1 MTISQDEKEIWMRK
15 LLLIAITVLAFTF
28 SAAPTL
34 AAVPPHDHWLTTGSG
49 SVVHVGPKVCANPAI
64 YDAWLNFH
72 LNVHTG
78 VPGTQAFTHA
88 SNPVSISATLC

>member
-1 MTISQDEKEIWMRK
+1 MRK
-15 LLLIAITVLAFTF
+15 LLLIAITALAFAF

-49 SVVHVGPKVCANPAI
+49 SVVHVGPKVCDNPAI

-72 LNVHTG
+72 TNVHVG

-88 SNPVSISATLC
+88 SNPVSIAAVLCEE

>member
-1 MTISQDEKEIWMRK
+1 MHRIVIIGSAA
-15 LLLIAITVLAFTF
+15 LALAF
-28 SAAPTL
+28 SAVPAL

-49 SVVHVGPKVCANPAI
+49 DVVHVGPDVCTNPDI

-78 VPGTQAFTHA
+78 VPGTEAFTNE
-88 SNPVSISATLC
+88 SNPASISATLCVA